1 MARRSSFTAQSN
13 FQPERGAMSE
23 RAATLQTTNLWVI
36 ALGAVVALLALAI
49 ATGTITISQRY
60 ISQMMIGVSVAAIL
74 VIAAVGLAIIFG
86 VAGVINM
93 AHGQFI
99 MGGAYTAAVVGQLG
113 GNTFVAIPVAFAV
126 VALLG
131 LIVERGIIQW
141 IYDRPL
147 ETLLATWG
155 VGIILEVLIKAIF
168 GPELYYVGAPK
179 VLDGGLRLIGRLP
192 YPYYR
197 LFLIGMAI
205 LMLAVTYYLIYRTD
219 FGLKVR
225 AVRRNRAM
233 AGCLGINTARID
245 MLIFMFGS
253 GLAGIAGAV
262 LAPIKSV
269 STTMGFSYAV
279 DSYMVIVLGGV
290 GNLLGVPTG
299 SFLIGEGET
308 LIATG
313 TNSVIGKL
321 LVFVFIVIA
330 IRIVPRGI
338 FGYQERR

>member
-1 MARRSSFTAQSN
+1 
-13 FQPERGAMSE
+13 
-23 RAATLQTTNLWVI
+23 
-36 ALGAVVALLALAI
+36 
-49 ATGTITISQRY
+49 
-60 ISQMMIGVSVAAIL
+60 MIGVSVAAIL
-74 VIAAVGLAIIFG
+74 AIAAIGLAIIFG

-99 MGGAYTAAVVGQLG
+99 MVGAYTAAVVGQLG
-113 GNTFVAIPVAFAV
+113 GNTFIAIPIAFIV

-131 LIVERGIIQW
+131 LVVERGIIQW

-155 VGIILEVLIKAIF
+155 VGIILEVLMKVIF

-192 YPYYR
+192 FPYYR
-197 LFLIGMAI
+197 MFLIAVAI
-205 LMLAVTYYLIYRTD
+205 VMVALTFWIIFRTD

-233 AGCLGINTARID
+233 SGCLGIDTAKID
-245 MLIFMFGS
+245 MLIFMYGS
-253 GLAGIAGAV
+253 GLAGVAGAV

-269 STTMGFSYAV
+269 SPTMGFSYAV
-279 DSYMVIVLGGV
+279 GSYMVIVLGGV

-299 SFLIGEGET
+299 AFLIGEGET
-308 LIATG
+308 LLAFKY
-313 TNSVIGKL
+313 NSVIGQL
-321 LVFVFIVIA
+321 LVFVAIVIA
-330 IRIVPRGI
+330 IRVFPRGI
-338 FGYQERR
+338 FGYHERR

>member
-1 MARRSSFTAQSN
+1 MTQ
-13 FQPERGAMSE
+13 
-23 RAATLQTTNLWVI
+23 
-36 ALGAVVALLALAI
+36 AL
-49 ATGTITISQRY
+49 ISQFL
-60 ISQMMIGVSVAAIL
+60 IGFSVAAIL
-74 VIAAVGLAIIFG
+74 AIGAIGLAVIFG

-99 MGGAYTAAVVGQLG
+99 MVGAYTAAVVGQLG
-113 GNTFVAIPVAFAV
+113 GNTFVAIPVAFIV

-155 VGIILEVLIKAIF
+155 VGIILEVLMKAIF
-168 GPELYYVGAPK
+168 GPELYYVGAPRI
-179 VLDGGLRLIGRLP
+179 LDGAFRIMGRLP

-197 LFLIGMAI
+197 LFLIAMAI
-205 LMLAVTYYLIYRTD
+205 IMVLATFYLIYRTS

-233 AGCLGINTARID
+233 SGCLGIDTARID
-245 MLIFMFGS
+245 MLIFMYGS

-279 DSYMVIVLGGV
+279 GSYMVIVLGGV

-299 SFLIGEGET
+299 AFLIGEGET
-308 LIATG
+308 LLAYKY
-313 TNSVIGKL
+313 NSVIGQL
-321 LVFVFIVIA
+321 LVFVAIVMA
-330 IRIVPRGI
+330 IRVFPRGI
-338 FGYQERR
+338 FGFHERR

>member
-1 MARRSSFTAQSN
+1 
-13 FQPERGAMSE
+13 
-23 RAATLQTTNLWVI
+23 
-36 ALGAVVALLALAI
+36 
-49 ATGTITISQRY
+49 
-60 ISQMMIGVSVAAIL
+60 MIGLSVAAIL
-74 VIAAVGLAIIFG
+74 AIGAIGLAIIFG

-99 MGGAYTAAVVGQLG
+99 MVGAYTAAVVGQLG
-113 GNTFVAIPVAFAV
+113 GNTFIAIPIAFIV

-155 VGIILEVLIKAIF
+155 VGIILEVLIKVIF

-179 VLDGGLRLIGRLP
+179 ILDGGLRLIGRLP
-192 YPYYR
+192 FPYYR
-197 LFLIGMAI
+197 LFLIAVAI
-205 LMLAVTYYLIYRTD
+205 VMVTVTFWIIFRTD

-233 AGCLGINTARID
+233 SGCLGIDTARID
-245 MLIFMFGS
+245 MLIFMYGS

-279 DSYMVIVLGGV
+279 GSYMVIVLGGV

-299 SFLIGEGET
+299 AFLIGEAET
-308 LIATG
+308 LLAFKY
-313 TNSVIGKL
+313 NSVIGQL
-321 LVFVFIVIA
+321 LVFVAIVIA
-330 IRIVPRGI
+330 IRVFPRGI
-338 FGYQERR
+338 FGYHERR

>member
-1 MARRSSFTAQSN
+1 
-13 FQPERGAMSE
+13 MS
-23 RAATLQTTNLWVI
+23 Q
-36 ALGAVVALLALAI
+36 AL
-49 ATGTITISQRY
+49 ISQFL
-60 ISQMMIGVSVAAIL
+60 IGLSVAAIL
-74 VIAAVGLAIIFG
+74 LVAALGLAVIFG

-99 MGGAYTAAVVGQLG
+99 MVGAYTAAVVGQLG
-113 GNTFVAIPVAFAV
+113 GNTFIAIPVAFLV

-155 VGIILEVLIKAIF
+155 VGIILEVLMKVIF
-168 GPELYYVGAPK
+168 GPELYYVGAPW
-179 VLDGGLRLIGRLP
+179 VLDGAVRIIGRLP
-192 YPYYR
+192 FPLYR
-197 LFLIGMAI
+197 LFLIALAI
-205 LMLAVTYYLIYRTD
+205 VMFLVTIWLLYRTS

-233 AGCLGINTARID
+233 AGCLGIDTARID
-245 MLIFMFGS
+245 MLIFMYGS

-269 STTMGFSYAV
+269 STTMGFPYAV

-290 GNLLGVPTG
+290 GNFLGVPTG
-299 SFLIGEGET
+299 AFLIGEGET
-308 LIATG
+308 LLAFKY
-313 TNSVIGKL
+313 NSVIGQL
-321 LVFVFIVIA
+321 LVFVAIVVA
-330 IRIVPRGI
+330 IRVFPRGI

>member
-1 MARRSSFTAQSN
+1 
-13 FQPERGAMSE
+13 MS
-23 RAATLQTTNLWVI
+23 Q
-36 ALGAVVALLALAI
+36 AL
-49 ATGTITISQRY
+49 ISQA
-60 ISQMMIGVSVAAIL
+60 MIGLSVAAIL
-74 VIAAVGLAIIFG
+74 AIAAIGLAVIFG

-99 MGGAYTAAVVGQLG
+99 MVGAYTAAVVGQLG
-113 GNTFVAIPVAFAV
+113 GNTFIAIPIAFIV

-155 VGIILEVLIKAIF
+155 VGIILEVLMKVIF

-179 VLDGGLRLIGRLP
+179 ILDGGLRIIGRLP

-205 LMLAVTYYLIYRTD
+205 IMVLLTLYIIFRTD

-225 AVRRNRAM
+225 AVRRNRAIS
-233 AGCLGINTARID
+233 GCLGINTAKID
-245 MLIFMFGS
+245 MLIFMYGS

-279 DSYMVIVLGGV
+279 GSYMVLVLGGV

-299 SFLIGEGET
+299 AFLIGEGET
-308 LIATG
+308 LLAYKY
-313 TNSVIGKL
+313 NSVIGQL
-321 LVFVFIVIA
+321 LVFVAIVIA
-330 IRIVPRGI
+330 IRVFPRGI
-338 FGYQERR
+338 FGYHERR